1 MAALQERHGSYRV
14 IFRYHGKQHSFTLG
28 EVSSDEAA
36 TKAGHVDYLLM
47 RLKQRLATLP
57 LGSDIVEYLQF
68 DGNPPIVAG
77 EQAPS
82 PAKATLGQLRSRYL
96 APHRA
101 SLEANTL
108 ATVEL
113 HFRHLVRFFG
123 EAYPLA
129 ELSLAEL
136 QRYVDH
142 RAAARGING
151 RKLSANTM
159 LKELKTLRTA
169 WSWGGRMNM
178 VTGSFPSAG
187 LRYPKTT
194 EKPAFQTLAEIE
206 RQIKAGG
213 LDEAEQADLYGVL
226 YLQLHETAQLLQH
239 VKATAAHGFLH
250 PMFCMAAHTG
260 ARRSELLRMR
270 VADVDI
276 AGKTVTIHERKRVKG
291 TATTRRVPMSAF
303 LVGVMTEWV
312 AEHPGGPWLF
322 CHDAAVAR
330 SRKRSPTTGH
340 QGQKTRPK
348 SGKARQA
355 MVRKRDCVAVAS
367 LTKDEANHHF
377 RKAVSGGK
385 WEVLRGWHA
394 LRHSFVSACASRGV
408 DQRLVEAWAGHMSP
422 EMSRRYAHL
431 YPSVQQKALSAV
443 FDAA

>member
-1 MAALQERHGSYRV
+1 MAAVQERHGSYRV

-36 TKAGHVDYLLM
+36 TKVGHVEYLLM

-57 LGSDIVEYLQF
+57 PGTDIVEYLQF
-68 DGNPPIVAG
+68 DGKQPIAAG
-77 EQAPS
+77 EPAPS
-82 PAKATLGQLRSRYL
+82 PAKATLDELRKHYV
-96 APHRA
+96 ATHRS

-129 ELSLAEL
+129 ELALAEL
-136 QRYVDH
+136 QRYIDH
-142 RAAARGING
+142 RATARGTNG

-159 LKELKTLRTA
+159 LKEIKTLRTA
-169 WSWGGRMNM
+169 WGWGGRMGL
-178 VTGSFPSAG
+178 VTGSFPSVG
-187 LRYPKTT
+187 LRYPKIT

-206 RQIKAGG
+206 RQIKIGG
-213 LDEAEQADLYGVL
+213 LNEAEQADLYDVL
-226 YLQLHETAQLLQH
+226 YLQLHETAELLQY

-260 ARRSELLRMR
+260 ARRSELLRMK
-270 VADVDI
+270 VADMDL
-276 AGKTVTIHERKRVKG
+276 AGKTVTIHERKRVQG
-291 TATTRRVPMSAF
+291 MATTRRVPMSAF

-322 CHDAAVAR
+322 CHEAAVAR

-355 MVRKRDCVAVAS
+355 SVKMRGGVAAAP

-377 RKAVSGGK
+377 RMAVAGSK
-385 WEVLRGWHA
+385 WEMLRGWHA

-422 EMSRRYAHL
+422 AMSRRYMHL
-431 YPSVQQKALSAV
+431 YPSVQQQALSAV